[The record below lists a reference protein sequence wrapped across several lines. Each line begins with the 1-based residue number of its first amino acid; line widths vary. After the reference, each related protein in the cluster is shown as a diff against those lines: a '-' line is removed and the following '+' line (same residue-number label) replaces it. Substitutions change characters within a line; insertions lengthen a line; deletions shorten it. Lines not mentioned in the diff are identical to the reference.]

1 MKKTLYLLFV
11 GLLIAQV
18 FFPYLA
24 KADDSAGGTASVKL
38 TKVEKKEE
46 QVTKDNQF
54 RFKVTAQVKNETLEP
69 QKTSITVSNN
79 VSLQLENE
87 GVLLDEQNKEVGK
100 YKINGNEIEF
110 DVPAE
115 QDTTISFEVTTTYL
129 ENNANLE
136 KDNVEFTTATNHLSS
151 EVTLYQE
158 PKETEPE
165 PSTVEPP
172 KETTPKEVTEEDG
185 DKPEADQKEVQK
197 APEDRA
203 VAADEPQDVKDI
215 FASLGYSE
223 ADSTILTGMELTY
236 FDADGNP
243 VDNPTVDDYVH
254 FKFTWAIPNDVGAEI
269 QAGDY
274 YTFELPDTVK
284 ISQNQ
289 TIPLDPYA
297 NVEVST
303 DGTIKF
309 IFTDE
314 VKNHSNVNGTLEFD
328 TQLNSAEIDGPGDIT
343 IKIPF
348 EDNIPPVDINVKPAV
363 DNTIEK
369 SGYFDKELN
378 PDYIY
383 WEVDINKSLDTIDNA
398 VVNETFPPGT
408 TYQSVEVYKVQVD
421 LYGEVY
427 PGSEELV
434 TSGYTVDAAGNVT
447 FTTPI
452 SDAYRLKYTTKIDE
466 DAKPEAGGSKTFE
479 NTAVLNADGT
489 ELPAKASVAAS
500 YGTLLNKKSTNYDPA
515 TQTSEWTVKYNYG
528 EKSIAAEDATLHDEF
543 GNSSMQLVD
552 GSVQVNVITFNEDG
566 SEVQGDQ
573 LVEGVDYEIEMTENG
588 FDIVFLHDIDYA
600 VKITYKTTIS
610 GTVDDNVTINNTVTT
625 DTGDSS
631 NSSGGIV
638 QQNVVKTLGTVDYD
652 AKEVSWQIDINK
664 NHYMMTNWQ
673 LTDQLSPGLTLLPE
687 TFVMKDMVT
696 GETLVENQDYTLVYD
711 ETSRQFTVQFLNTY
725 AEGTDHD
732 FRITY
737 KTTFDTRVDGV
748 DDPERIFPNN
758 ASTTWTDESGDSHS
772 SSDGA
777 TFDPNDSAK
786 YNGFKN
792 GSYNATTSRITW
804 SIGVNYDSKELE
816 DATLV
821 DPIQGNQQY
830 VPGSVKI
837 YQYTVNPDGSIE
849 KGDEVSNYGDFTII
863 EPSEANNQTLT
874 VRFPDDQ
881 SAAYIVEFKTTLNG
895 QVIEPTYDNDA
906 TFTNGDLQPHH
917 LTAEVSVEN
926 GGDFVNKSGYQD
938 ENGFANWSI
947 TVNPSGSTL
956 NDVVVTDNPSSN
968 QAIDKSSIV
977 VYRTIVKPDG
987 SIVKNPYLP
996 LKEGTDYSVSLT
1008 TNATTGEQELK
1019 IEFLHQI
1026 KAPYIIEYRSFV
1038 FVNSEPSQKLTN
1050 DVTVSGNNEVAVND
1064 GDNTTVDVVV
1074 LDGSGTAV
1082 GETGGIVFQKVNG
1095 DNEPLTG
1102 AEFRLWNKDKTIVLR
1117 EATVDANGELS
1128 FGNLPYG
1135 DYILQ
1140 ETKAPTGYTISAELA
1155 AGKQVAISEETT
1167 NATEPIP
1174 VVNNP
1179 NKVTLK
1185 KANESGDPLA
1195 GAEFQLEQN
1204 IGGSWN
1210 KIRTDETFATD
1221 LNGEIEIDG
1230 LLPGDYRLTE
1240 VFAPAGYILNT
1251 EPIPFT
1257 VSEAEDG
1264 QIPDIVLGPFINY
1277 TGSIEAVK
1285 QSESGEKL
1293 AGAVFEV
1300 RDADQNVVKRVIS
1313 GREGHIAVNNLA
1325 PGTYS
1330 LVEIRAPRGYILN
1343 TKPVEF
1349 TIAETNEG
1357 DPGTIQLD
1365 SLINYKGSVELI
1377 KNSDSGATLSGV
1389 YFDLYTED
1397 GTLVKQDLTTNK
1409 AGEIQVD
1416 NLAPGKYYFVETKA
1430 KDGYQLNSAKI
1441 EFEVTTEFAGKP
1453 TRITVTAINYE
1464 KDHPNTPGT
1473 DGKNGTDGTNGENG
1487 TNNTNNSKVK
1497 EQPNV
1502 RMEQSNLPETG
1513 DTDNAIWWASLGLIL
1528 IGFASVTLIRQAR
1541 RHR

>member
-1 MKKTLYLLFV
+1 MNANVNSRGGINLKKTLYLLFV

-24 KADDSAGGTASVKL
+24 KADSPEEKGTSVML

-46 QVTKDNQF
+46 QPTKNNQF
-54 RFKVTAQVKNETLEP
+54 RFKVTAQLKSESEES

-87 GVLLDEQNKEVGK
+87 GVILDEQNNAVGK
-100 YKINGNEIEF
+100 YEINGNEIQL
-110 DVPAE
+110 DVPAK
-115 QDTTISFEVTTTYL
+115 QDTTISFEIATTYL
-129 ENNANLE
+129 EKDSELE
-136 KDNVEFTTATNHLSS
+136 KDTIEFSTDTNRLSS
-151 EVTLYQE
+151 DVTLYQE
-158 PKETEPE
+158 PKEASSKVEKDTTKEETSEPVEKPKTKQEKAGKTTEN
-165 PSTVEPP
+165 
-172 KETTPKEVTEEDG
+172 
-185 DKPEADQKEVQK
+185 K
-197 APEDRA
+197 AI
-203 VAADEPQDVKDI
+203 AADEPQDVKDI

-236 FDADGNP
+236 FDEDGNP
-243 VDNPTVDDYVH
+243 VDDPTVNDYVH

-284 ISQNQ
+284 ITQNQ

-297 NVEVST
+297 NVEIST
-303 DGTIKF
+303 DGTVKF

-314 VKNHSNVNGTLEFD
+314 VQTHSNVNGTLEFD
-328 TQLNSAEIDGPGDIT
+328 TQLNPEDIDGPGEIT

-363 DNTIEK
+363 ESTIEK
-369 SGYFDKELN
+369 SGHFDKELN

-383 WEVDINKSLDTIDNA
+383 WQVDINKSLDTVSNA

-408 TYQSVEVYKVQVD
+408 TFQSVEVYKVQVD

-479 NTAVLNADGT
+479 NTAVLVADGT
-489 ELPAKASVAAS
+489 ELPAKASVAGS
-500 YGTLLNKKSTNYDPA
+500 YGTLLTKQASNYDPD

-528 EKSIAAEDATLHDEF
+528 EKSIAKEDATLHDVF
-543 GNSSMQLVD
+543 GDSRMQLVD
-552 GSVQVNVITFNEDG
+552 GSVQINIITFDEDG
-566 SEVQGDQ
+566 SEVQGRQ
-573 LVEGVDYEIEMTENG
+573 LIEGVDYKIEMTENG

-600 VKITYKTTIS
+600 LKITYKTTVTD
-610 GTVDDNVTINNTVTT
+610 TVDDNVTLKNTIST

-631 NSSGGIV
+631 NSSGGII
-638 QQNVVKTLGTVDYD
+638 QQNVIKTVGTIDYD
-652 AKEVSWQIDINK
+652 AKEVSWQVDINK

-673 LTDQLSPGLTLLPE
+673 LTDQLSPGLTLLPD

-696 GETLVENQDYTLVYD
+696 GATLVENQDYSLAYD
-711 ETSRQFTVQFLNTY
+711 EANRQFTVKFLNTY
-725 AEGTDHD
+725 AAGTDHD

-737 KTTFDTRVDGV
+737 KTTFNTSVDGV
-748 DDPERIFPNN
+748 DDPDRTFPNN
-758 ASTTWTDESGDSHS
+758 ATTTWTDENGDQHTSA
-772 SSDGA
+772 DGA

-786 YNGFKN
+786 YDGFKN

-816 DATLV
+816 NATLV
-821 DPIQGNQQY
+821 DPLQGDQQY
-830 VPGSVKI
+830 VPNSVKI
-837 YQYTVNPDGSIE
+837 YHYTVNPDGSIE
-849 KGDEVSNYGDFTII
+849 KGDEVSNYGDFTIT

-895 QVIEPTYDNDA
+895 EIIEPTYDNDA
-906 TFTNGDLQPHH
+906 TFTNGDAQPHH
-917 LTAEVSVEN
+917 LTAEVSIQN
-926 GGDFVNKSGYQD
+926 GGDFVSKNGYQD

-968 QAIDKSSIV
+968 QAIDKNSIV

-996 LKEGTDYSVSLT
+996 LKEGVDYSVSLT
-1008 TNATTGEQELK
+1008 TNSTTGEQELK

-1038 FVNSEPSQKLTN
+1038 FVNGDPNQKLTN
-1050 DVTVSGNNEVAVND
+1050 DVSVNGNNNVTIND
-1064 GDNTTVDVVV
+1064 GDSSTVDVVV
-1074 LDGSGTAV
+1074 LNGSGTAV
-1082 GETGGIVFQKVNG
+1082 GDTGSIVFQKVNG

-1102 AEFRLWNKDKTIVLR
+1102 AEFRLWNKDKTIILR
-1117 EATVDANGELS
+1117 EATIDANGELA

-1135 DYILQ
+1135 DYILE
-1140 ETKAPTGYTISAELA
+1140 ETKAPTGYTISDELA
-1155 AGKQVAISEETT
+1155 NGKQITISEETT
-1167 NATEPIP
+1167 DATTPIP
-1174 VVNNP
+1174 IVNEQ
-1179 NKVTLK
+1179 NKVILQ
-1185 KANESGDPLA
+1185 KANASGVALS
-1195 GAEFQLEQN
+1195 GAEFKLEQN
-1204 IGGSWN
+1204 IGGTWN
-1210 KIRTDETFATD
+1210 EIRTDETFVTD
-1221 LNGEIEIDG
+1221 LNGKIEIDG

-1240 VFAPAGYILNT
+1240 TFAPAGYIVNT

-1257 VSEAEDG
+1257 ISENAEG

-1285 QSESGEKL
+1285 QSESGENL
-1293 AGAVFEV
+1293 AGAIFEV
-1300 RDADQNVVKRVIS
+1300 RDVNQKVVKRVIS
-1313 GREGHIAVNNLA
+1313 GKNGHIAVNNLA
-1325 PGTYS
+1325 PGKYS

-1343 TKPVEF
+1343 TKPVEI
-1349 TIAETNEG
+1349 TIPDTNEG

-1365 SLINYKGSVELI
+1365 PFINYKGSVELI
-1377 KNSDSGATLSGV
+1377 KNSDSGAKLSGV
-1389 YFDLYTED
+1389 RFDLYTED

-1409 AGEIQVD
+1409 AGEIQVA

-1430 KDGYQLNSAKI
+1430 KDGYQLNSTKI
-1441 EFEVTTEFAGKP
+1441 EFEIAGEAAGKP
-1453 TRITVTAINYE
+1453 TLIKLEAVNYAT
-1464 KDHPNTPGT
+1464 DDSNTPGT
-1473 DGKNGTDGTNGENG
+1473 NGTNGTDSTNGPGNNG
-1487 TNNTNNSKVK
+1487 ESIKT
-1497 EQPNV
+1497 EQWK
-1502 RMEQSNLPETG
+1502 LPETG
-1513 DTDNAIWWASLGLIL
+1513 DTNYTLWWVSLGLIL
-1528 IGFASVTLIRQAR
+1528 VGFASITLIRSSR
-1541 RHR
+1541 KYH